1 MSAAL
6 LDVEQLAV
14 SFVGRAGARTVV
26 ADVSFQ
32 LEPGEAVGV
41 VGESGS
47 GKSLSML
54 SLLGLLP
61 DGAHARAAHARFD
74 GRDLLSLTTAQ
85 LNAIRGREIAIVFQD
100 PLTALNP
107 VLTIGRQITEVIRRH
122 FPVSKAEASHRAE
135 QLLARVG
142 IPDPALRLRQ
152 YPHQFSGGMRQRVT
166 IAMALAG
173 EPRILIADEPTTA
186 LDVTVQAE
194 IVGLI
199 QSLQRQTGMGVIW
212 VTHDLAL
219 LARIAERVLVMYGG
233 RLVEDAPAEH
243 VFASPRHPYT
253 QALLS
258 NLRPR
263 TSLPAQSGSS
273 HVQGALAFAEG
284 ASVSVHTGGDAAAVG
299 CPFAPRCPQAMDKC
313 RATAP
318 PLVAISERVRV
329 ACWAVGPEEP
339 MARSLTSAPPSLPS
353 PSAPT
358 SPQSRTSPPP
368 SGTSST
374 SLPSPSLSPP
384 SGTSPQSTTLSSS
397 LPSPTSPDVASL
409 PKP

>member
-6 LDVEQLAV
+6 LDIEQLAV
-14 SFVGRAGARTVV
+14 SFVSRSGTRAVV
-26 ADVSFQ
+26 ADVSFR
-32 LEPGEAVGV
+32 LEPGESVGV

-54 SLLGLLP
+54 ALLGLLP
-61 DGAHARAAHARFD
+61 DGAHARATHARFC
-74 GRDLLSLTTAQ
+74 GRELLTLTTAQ

-122 FPVSKAEASHRAE
+122 FPVSKADALNRAE

-173 EPRILIADEPTTA
+173 EPRVLIADEPTTA

-199 QSLQRQTGMGVIW
+199 QALQRQTGMSVIW
-212 VTHDLAL
+212 VTHDMAL
-219 LARIAERVLVMYGG
+219 LARIAERVFVMYGG
-233 RLVEDAPAEH
+233 RIVEDAPAES

-253 QALLS
+253 RALLA
-258 NLRPR
+258 NLRPEAN
-263 TSLPAQSGSS
+263 LQAQAGS
-273 HVQGALAFAEG
+273 
-284 ASVSVHTGGDAAAVG
+284 ASVQAGGDAAAVG
-299 CPFAPRCPQAMDKC
+299 CPYAPRCPLAMEQC
-313 RATAP
+313 RTAP
-318 PLVAISERVRV
+318 PPLVVVSKGVCV
-329 ACWAVGPEEP
+329 ACWAV
-339 MARSLTSAPPSLPS
+339 SADKSTAS
-353 PSAPT
+353 EATTPSAP
-358 SPQSRTSPPP
+358 R
-368 SGTSST
+368 
-374 SLPSPSLSPP
+374 
-384 SGTSPQSTTLSSS
+384 SSS
-397 LPSPTSPDVASL
+397 ASES
-409 PKP
+409 

>member
-6 LDVEQLAV
+6 LDIEQLAV
-14 SFVGRAGARTVV
+14 SFASRSGTRTVV
-26 ADVSFQ
+26 ADVSFK
-32 LEPGEAVGV
+32 LESGEAVGV

-61 DGAHARAAHARFD
+61 DGARARAKHARFD
-74 GRDLLSLTTAQ
+74 GRELLALTSTQ

-122 FPVSKAEASHRAE
+122 FPVSKSEALQRAE
-135 QLLARVG
+135 QLLTRVG
-142 IPDPALRLRQ
+142 IPDPALRQRQ

-173 EPRILIADEPTTA
+173 EPRVLIADEPTTA

-199 QSLQRQTGMGVIW
+199 QALRRQTGMSVIW
-212 VTHDLAL
+212 VTHDMAL

-233 RLVEDAPAEH
+233 RLVEDAPAEQ

-253 QALLS
+253 QALLA
-258 NLRPR
+258 NLRP
-263 TSLPAQSGSS
+263 G
-273 HVQGALAFAEG
+273 GANSTQVAS
-284 ASVSVHTGGDAAAVG
+284 ASVQAGGDAAAFG
-299 CPFAPRCPQAMDKC
+299 CPYAPRCSLVMDRC

-318 PLVAISERVRV
+318 PLMGVSERVRV
-329 ACWAVGPEEP
+329 ACWAVGTG
-339 MARSLTSAPPSLPS
+339 AGTSGTASMLNSTRAPDATSGLS
-353 PSAPT
+353 APSAPN
-358 SPQSRTSPPP
+358 S
-368 SGTSST
+368 
-374 SLPSPSLSPP
+374 
-384 SGTSPQSTTLSSS
+384 
-397 LPSPTSPDVASL
+397 
-409 PKP
+409 

>member
-14 SFVGRAGARTVV
+14 SFDGREGARTVV

-61 DGAHARAAHARFD
+61 DGAHARAARARFD
-74 GRDLLSLTTAQ
+74 GRELLTLTTAQ
-85 LNAIRGREIAIVFQD
+85 LNAVRGREIAIVFQD

-107 VLTIGRQITEVIRRH
+107 VLTIGRQIMEVIRRH
-122 FPVSKAEASHRAE
+122 FHVSKAEARERAMA
-135 QLLARVG
+135 LLARVG
-142 IPDPALRLRQ
+142 IPDPALRLSQ

-173 EPRILIADEPTTA
+173 EPRVLIADEPTTA

-194 IVGLI
+194 IVTLI
-199 QSLQRQTGMGVIW
+199 QKLQRLTGLSIIW

-219 LARIAERVLVMYGG
+219 LARIADRVLVMYGG
-233 RLVEDAPAEH
+233 RVVEDASVER

-253 QALLS
+253 RSLLA
-258 NLRPR
+258 NLCPEKAGFARNG
-263 TSLPAQSGSS
+263 TASS
-273 HVQGALAFAEG
+273 H
-284 ASVSVHTGGDAAAVG
+284 TAADPTAAG
-299 CPFAPRCPQAMDKC
+299 CPFAPRCPQVTAKC
-313 RATAP
+313 MISAP
-318 PLVAISERVRV
+318 ALSRVAEGVRV
-329 ACWAVGPEEP
+329 ACWAVGPDEEP
-339 MARSLTSAPPSLPS
+339 TEKS
-353 PSAPT
+353 
-358 SPQSRTSPPP
+358 
-368 SGTSST
+368 
-374 SLPSPSLSPP
+374 
-384 SGTSPQSTTLSSS
+384 
-397 LPSPTSPDVASL
+397 
-409 PKP
+409 

>member
-1 MSAAL
+1 MSAAI
-6 LDVEQLAV
+6 LDIEQLAV
-14 SFVGRAGARTVV
+14 SFTSRSGTRTVV

-61 DGAHARAAHARFD
+61 EGARARATHARFD
-74 GRDLLSLTTAQ
+74 GRELLTLTTAQ
-85 LNAIRGREIAIVFQD
+85 LGAIRGREIAFVFQD

-122 FPVSKAEASHRAE
+122 FRVSKAEALRRAE
-135 QLLARVG
+135 QLLTRVG

-173 EPRILIADEPTTA
+173 EPRVLIADEPTTA

-199 QSLQRQTGMGVIW
+199 QTLQRQTGMSIIW
-212 VTHDLAL
+212 VTHDMAL

-233 RLVEDAPAEH
+233 RIVEDAPAER
-243 VFASPRHPYT
+243 VFAAPRHPYT
-253 QALLS
+253 QALLA
-258 NLRPR
+258 NLRPEVA
-263 TSLPAQSGSS
+263 TSTQVAS
-273 HVQGALAFAEG
+273 
-284 ASVSVHTGGDAAAVG
+284 ASVQAGGDAAAVG
-299 CPFAPRCPQAMDKC
+299 CPYAPRCPQVMDKC

-318 PLVAISERVRV
+318 PLIVVSERVRV
-329 ACWAVGPEEP
+329 ACWAVSAGAPN
-339 MARSLTSAPPSLPS
+339 ATSAPNVTG
-353 PSAPT
+353 APK
-358 SPQSRTSPPP
+358 Q
-368 SGTSST
+368 
-374 SLPSPSLSPP
+374 
-384 SGTSPQSTTLSSS
+384 
-397 LPSPTSPDVASL
+397 
-409 PKP
+409 

>member
-6 LDVEQLAV
+6 LDIEQLAV
-14 SFVGRAGARTVV
+14 SFTSRSGTRTVV

-47 GKSLSML
+47 GKSMSML

-61 DGAHARAAHARFD
+61 DGARARAAHARFD
-74 GRDLLSLTTAQ
+74 GRELLTLTPAQ
-85 LNAIRGREIAIVFQD
+85 LNAIRGRELAIVFQD

-122 FPVSKAEASHRAE
+122 FSVSKPEALRRAE
-135 QLLARVG
+135 QLLTRVG

-173 EPRILIADEPTTA
+173 EPRVLIADEPTTA

-199 QSLQRQTGMGVIW
+199 QTLQRQTGMSVIW
-212 VTHDLAL
+212 VTHDMAL

-233 RLVEDAPAEH
+233 RLVEDASAEH

-253 QALLS
+253 QALLA
-258 NLRPR
+258 NLRPEAAVL
-263 TSLPAQSGSS
+263 TPAASRS
-273 HVQGALAFAEG
+273 VQP
-284 ASVSVHTGGDAAAVG
+284 GGDAAAVG
-299 CPFAPRCPQAMDKC
+299 CPFAPRCPQVMDKC

-318 PLVAISERVRV
+318 PLVVVSKGVRV
-329 ACWAVGPEEP
+329 ACWAVNADEP
-339 MARSLTSAPPSLPS
+339 M
-353 PSAPT
+353 
-358 SPQSRTSPPP
+358 
-368 SGTSST
+368 SG
-374 SLPSPSLSPP
+374 
-384 SGTSPQSTTLSSS
+384 
-397 LPSPTSPDVASL
+397 
-409 PKP
+409 PKS

>member
-6 LDVEQLAV
+6 LDIEQLAV
-14 SFVGRAGARTVV
+14 SFTSRSGTRTVV
-26 ADVSFQ
+26 AGVSFQ

-61 DGAHARAAHARFD
+61 DGARARATRARFD
-74 GRDLLSLTTAQ
+74 GRELLSLTTTQ

-122 FPVSKAEASHRAE
+122 FSVSKAEALQRAE

-173 EPRILIADEPTTA
+173 EPRVLIADEPTTA

-199 QSLQRQTGMGVIW
+199 QTLQRQTGMSIIW
-212 VTHDLAL
+212 VTHDMAL

-233 RLVEDAPAEH
+233 RIVEDAPAER
-243 VFASPRHPYT
+243 VFAAPRHPYT
-253 QALLS
+253 QALLA
-258 NLRPR
+258 NLRPEVA
-263 TSLPAQSGSS
+263 TSTQA
-273 HVQGALAFAEG
+273 
-284 ASVSVHTGGDAAAVG
+284 ASASIQAGGDAAAVG
-299 CPFAPRCPQAMDKC
+299 CPYAPRCPRVMDKC
-313 RATAP
+313 RAAAP
-318 PLVAISERVRV
+318 PLIAVSEQVRV
-329 ACWAVGPEEP
+329 ACWAVSAGAPN
-339 MARSLTSAPPSLPS
+339 ATSAPN
-353 PSAPT
+353 A
-358 SPQSRTSPPP
+358 
-368 SGTSST
+368 SG
-374 SLPSPSLSPP
+374 
-384 SGTSPQSTTLSSS
+384 
-397 LPSPTSPDVASL
+397 A

>member
-14 SFVGRAGARTVV
+14 SFVSRAGARTVV
-26 ADVSFQ
+26 ADVSFR

-122 FPVSKAEASHRAE
+122 FPVSKAEARQRAE

-142 IPDPALRLRQ
+142 IPDPPLRLRQ

-199 QSLQRQTGMGVIW
+199 QSLQRQTGMSVIW

-233 RLVEDAPAEH
+233 RLVEDAPAED

-253 QALLS
+253 RALLS

-263 TSLPAQSGSS
+263 ASVPMQSGSALA
-273 HVQGALAFAEG
+273 QGAADFAEG
-284 ASVSVHTGGDAAAVG
+284 TSASVHTGGDAASVG

-313 RATAP
+313 RTTAP
-318 PLVAISERVRV
+318 PLSAISERVRV
-329 ACWAVGPEEP
+329 ACWAV
-339 MARSLTSAPPSLPS
+339 
-353 PSAPT
+353 
-358 SPQSRTSPPP
+358 
-368 SGTSST
+368 
-374 SLPSPSLSPP
+374 
-384 SGTSPQSTTLSSS
+384 
-397 LPSPTSPDVASL
+397 ASL

>member
-1 MSAAL
+1 MTAAAL

-14 SFVGRAGARTVV
+14 SFVGSAGARTVV

-61 DGAHARAAHARFD
+61 DGAQARAVHARFD
-74 GRDLLSLTTAQ
+74 GRELLSLTTAQ

-122 FPVSKAEASHRAE
+122 FPVSKAEANRRAE

-142 IPDPALRLRQ
+142 IPDPPLRLRQ

-173 EPRILIADEPTTA
+173 EPRVLIADEPTTA

-199 QSLQRQTGMGVIW
+199 QSLQRQTGMSVIW

-263 TSLPAQSGSS
+263 ASLPAQSGSS
-273 HVQGALAFAEG
+273 LAEGAPAFAEG
-284 ASVSVHTGGDAAAVG
+284 ASASVHIGGDAAAVG
-299 CPFAPRCPQAMDKC
+299 CPFAPRCPQVMDKC

-318 PLVAISERVRV
+318 PLSAISERVRV
-329 ACWAVGPEEP
+329 ACWAVRPDEP
-339 MARSLTSAPPSLPS
+339 MAASLTNG
-353 PSAPT
+353 PT
-358 SPQSRTSPPP
+358 SPQS
-368 SGTSST
+368 
-374 SLPSPSLSPP
+374 
-384 SGTSPQSTTLSSS
+384 
-397 LPSPTSPDVASL
+397 PSPTSPPMPTPPQAASA

>member
-26 ADVSFQ
+26 ADVSFR

-61 DGAHARAAHARFD
+61 DGAHAQATHARFD
-74 GRDLLSLTTAQ
+74 GRELLNLTTAE

-122 FPVSKAEASHRAE
+122 FPVSKAEAGQRAE
-135 QLLARVG
+135 HLLARVG
-142 IPDPALRLRQ
+142 IPDPPLRLRQ
-152 YPHQFSGGMRQRVT
+152 YPHEFSGGMRQRVT

-199 QSLQRQTGMGVIW
+199 QNLQRQTGMSVIW

-253 QALLS
+253 QALLA
-258 NLRPR
+258 NLRPEATLLAQG
-263 TSLPAQSGSS
+263 TSPLAQ
-273 HVQGALAFAEG
+273 G
-284 ASVSVHTGGDAAAVG
+284 ASVFARVASASVQAGGDAAAVG
-299 CPFAPRCPQAMDKC
+299 CPFAPRCPQVMDKC

-318 PLVAISERVRV
+318 RLSAISERVRV
-329 ACWAVGPEEP
+329 ACWAV
-339 MARSLTSAPPSLPS
+339 
-353 PSAPT
+353 
-358 SPQSRTSPPP
+358 
-368 SGTSST
+368 
-374 SLPSPSLSPP
+374 
-384 SGTSPQSTTLSSS
+384 
-397 LPSPTSPDVASL
+397 ASL

>member
-1 MSAAL
+1 MSAPL

-14 SFVGRAGARTVV
+14 SFISRAGARTVV

-61 DGAHARAAHARFD
+61 DGAQARATHARFD
-74 GRDLLSLTTAQ
+74 GHELLTLTTAQ

-107 VLTIGRQITEVIRRH
+107 VLTVGRQITEVIRRH
-122 FPVSKAEASHRAE
+122 FPVSKAEALRRAE
-135 QLLARVG
+135 QLLTRVG
-142 IPDPALRLRQ
+142 IPDPTLRLRQ

-173 EPRILIADEPTTA
+173 EPRVLIADEPTTA

-199 QSLQRQTGMGVIW
+199 QTLQRQTGMSVIW
-212 VTHDLAL
+212 VTHDMAL

-233 RLVEDAPAEH
+233 RLVEDAAAER

-253 QALLS
+253 QALLA
-258 NLRPR
+258 NLRPDA
-263 TSLPAQSGSS
+263 SMLAPPAS
-273 HVQGALAFAEG
+273 
-284 ASVSVHTGGDAAAVG
+284 ASVQAGGDAAAVG
-299 CPFAPRCPQAMDKC
+299 CPFAPRCPQVMDKC
-313 RATAP
+313 RAAAP
-318 PLVAISERVRV
+318 PLVVVSQGLRV
-329 ACWAVGPEEP
+329 ACWAVNADE
-339 MARSLTSAPPSLPS
+339 
-353 PSAPT
+353 PT
-358 SPQSRTSPPP
+358 S
-368 SGTSST
+368 
-374 SLPSPSLSPP
+374 
-384 SGTSPQSTTLSSS
+384 
-397 LPSPTSPDVASL
+397 D
-409 PKP
+409 PKL

>member
-74 GRDLLSLTTAQ
+74 GRELLSLTAAQ

-122 FPVSKAEASHRAE
+122 FPVSKAEANRRAG

-199 QSLQRQTGMGVIW
+199 QSLQRQTGMSVIW

-233 RLVEDAPAEH
+233 RLVEDAPAEQ

-253 QALLS
+253 QALLA
-258 NLRPR
+258 NLRPEAASLAQG
-263 TSLPAQSGSS
+263 TS
-273 HVQGALAFAEG
+273 
-284 ASVSVHTGGDAAAVG
+284 ASVQAGGDAAAVG

-313 RATAP
+313 RTTAP
-318 PLVAISERVRV
+318 PLSAISERVRV
-329 ACWAVGPEEP
+329 ACWAVSPEEP
-339 MARSLTSAPPSLPS
+339 MAASQTNG
-353 PSAPT
+353 PT
-358 SPQSRTSPPP
+358 SPQS
-368 SGTSST
+368 
-374 SLPSPSLSPP
+374 
-384 SGTSPQSTTLSSS
+384 PQA
-397 LPSPTSPDVASL
+397 ASL

>member
-14 SFVGRAGARTVV
+14 SFDGRTGTRTVV

-32 LEPGEAVGV
+32 LEPGEAVGI

-61 DGAHARAAHARFD
+61 DGAHARATHARFD
-74 GRDLLSLTTAQ
+74 GRELLSLTATQ

-122 FPVSKAEASHRAE
+122 FPVSKAEAKQRAGK
-135 QLLARVG
+135 LLARVG

-199 QSLQRQTGMGVIW
+199 QSLQRQTGMSVIW
-212 VTHDLAL
+212 VTHDMAL

-233 RLVEDAPAEH
+233 RLVEDAPSER
-243 VFASPRHPYT
+243 VFSSPRHPYT
-253 QALLS
+253 QALLAS
-258 NLRPR
+258 LRPEA
-263 TSLPAQSGSS
+263 TSVAQAAS
-273 HVQGALAFAEG
+273 
-284 ASVSVHTGGDAAAVG
+284 ASVQAGGDAASVG

-313 RATAP
+313 CATAP
-318 PLVAISERVRV
+318 PLTLVSEKVRV
-329 ACWAVGPEEP
+329 ACWAVGPDEP
-339 MARSLTSAPPSLPS
+339 
-353 PSAPT
+353 
-358 SPQSRTSPPP
+358 
-368 SGTSST
+368 
-374 SLPSPSLSPP
+374 
-384 SGTSPQSTTLSSS
+384 
-397 LPSPTSPDVASL
+397 